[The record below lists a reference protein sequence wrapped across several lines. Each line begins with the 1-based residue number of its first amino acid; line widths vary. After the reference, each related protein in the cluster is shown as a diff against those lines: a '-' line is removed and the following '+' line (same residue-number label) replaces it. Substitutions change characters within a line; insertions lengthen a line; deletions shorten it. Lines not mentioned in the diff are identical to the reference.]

1 MTTIDE
7 RVAYLEGKVEEHSRG
22 FGELRDTV
30 RQVDGRIVSLDE
42 KLDRLIGRLDA
53 KLGQSIGSL
62 DAKFDQ

>member
-62 DAKFDQ
+62 DA